1 MPEPSRSDAP
11 LRNPLYPQG
20 ADAESFSSGATDYP
34 QRDLDM
40 RRALPSGNNYGQ
52 PRVNRSAQT
61 VGRTVGH
68 AVSGVLRFPRH
79 VDEVRSRVRQ
89 AGRETRAKGAAAVL
103 DMMDSAANRA
113 NDLRRVTSDT
123 FFDWTRSARYRTSY
137 LREQASESWQELRSS
152 ANERLTYAGRNAVMR
167 WNQTQ
172 RAISNFHEEDPVRFL
187 AVVAG
192 TAFVIGAGVRIWRS
206 RND

>member
-20 ADAESFSSGATDYP
+20 ADDESFSSGATDYT
-34 QRDLDM
+34 QRDLDT
-40 RRALPSGNNYGQ
+40 RHALPFSDIYGDS
-52 PRVNRSAQT
+52 RVTRSAQT

-68 AVSGVLRFPRH
+68 AVSGVLRFPRRM
-79 VDEVRSRVRQ
+79 DEARSRVRQ
-89 AGRETRAKGAAAVL
+89 AGRETRAKGAAVVL

-113 NDLRRVTSDT
+113 DNLRRVTSAT
-123 FFDWTRSARYRTSY
+123 VSDWTHTARYKTSH
-137 LREQASESWQELRSS
+137 LREQASEGWQELCNT
-152 ANERLTYAGRNAVMR
+152 ANERLTYAARNAVVR
-167 WNQTQ
+167 WDQTR
-172 RAISNFHEEDPVRFL
+172 RAVSRLQEEDPLRFL

-192 TAFVIGAGVRIWRS
+192 TAFVVGAGVRIWRS